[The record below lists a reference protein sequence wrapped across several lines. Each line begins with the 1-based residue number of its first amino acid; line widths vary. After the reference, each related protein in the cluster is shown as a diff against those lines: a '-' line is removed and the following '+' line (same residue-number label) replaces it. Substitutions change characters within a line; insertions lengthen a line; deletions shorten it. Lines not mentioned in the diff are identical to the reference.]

1 MGSPRW
7 YVVNVYAG
15 SEKRVAD
22 SIKEQA
28 EQKGLVEQVL
38 DVLIPMEKVVEIK
51 RGEKVSV
58 EKNSFPGYVL
68 VNMILSDDS
77 WHLISNI
84 PKVTGFLGGKGK
96 PSPVSSREVDRIMSR
111 MEEQKDSPVYMCN
124 FVVGEEIEVVDGPF
138 SSFNGNIE
146 EIDEDKNRL
155 KVSVMIFGR
164 ATPVDLEFSQVKKI

>member
-58 EKNSFPGYVL
+58 EKTL
-68 VNMILSDDS
+68 
-77 WHLISNI
+77 
-84 PKVTGFLGGKGK
+84 FLA
-96 PSPVSSREVDRIMSR
+96 
-111 MEEQKDSPVYMCN
+111 MC
-124 FVVGEEIEVVDGPF
+124 
-138 SSFNGNIE
+138 
-146 EIDEDKNRL
+146 L
-155 KVSVMIFGR
+155 
-164 ATPVDLEFSQVKKI
+164 